1 MLGVKKLVIAAA
13 SIAALALA
21 PIAPAAAAG
30 FFLPWILGR
39 HVVAAAVGLATLPLA
54 VASSVAQ
61 AAAPY
66 PSTPSYGGVPGYYAP
81 PNYDAGGAAYYARPP
96 AYFTGQ
102 HGYYSRPA
110 VSYGRTLP
118 RYEPPRGYYAS
129 RSRYTGAYG
138 AHVPYQSGRS
148 AYRRR

>member
-1 MLGVKKLVIAAA
+1 MLGLKKPVIAVA

-21 PIAPAAAAG
+21 PIAPAAGAG
-30 FFLPWILGR
+30 LFLPWILGR
-39 HVVAAAVGLATLPLA
+39 HLVAAAVGLATLPLA
-54 VASSVAQ
+54 VASSMGPP
-61 AAAPY
+61 AAPY
-66 PSTPSYGGVPGYYAP
+66 PSTPSYGGVPDYY
-81 PNYDAGGAAYYARPP
+81 AGGAAHYSRPP
-96 AYFTGQ
+96 AYFAGPR
-102 HGYYSRPA
+102 GYYSRPA

-118 RYEPPRGYYAS
+118 RYEPPRGYYAP

>member
-1 MLGVKKLVIAAA
+1 MLGLKKPVITAA
-13 SIAALALA
+13 SIAVLALA

-30 FFLPWILGR
+30 LFLPWILGR

-54 VASSVAQ
+54 MASSVGQ
-61 AAAPY
+61 PAAPY
-66 PSTPSYGGVPGYYAP
+66 PSTPGYGGVPGYYAP
-81 PNYDAGGAAYYARPP
+81 PNYYAGGAAYYARPP
-96 AYFTGQ
+96 AYFTGP

-138 AHVPYQSGRS
+138 VHVPYQSGRS
-148 AYRRR
+148 GYRRR